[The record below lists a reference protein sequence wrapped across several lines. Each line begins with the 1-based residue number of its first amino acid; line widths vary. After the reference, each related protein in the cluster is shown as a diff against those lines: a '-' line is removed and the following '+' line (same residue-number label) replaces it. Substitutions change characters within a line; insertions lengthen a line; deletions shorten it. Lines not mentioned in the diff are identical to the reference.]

1 MKDKTIRNIRFCS
14 YTALAFCAIWAILMI
29 VHFVL
34 LFGGNESIDWS
45 KNSIWKIGLIV
56 SYIVSMIICVLLC
69 AKIVINIFNG
79 LRENTAFPKSN
90 VKLLFWLAVAF
101 FIYLLCWTNEPML
114 YNVFLFKF
122 TPIVFLIPFCILFF
136 AFMYKVA
143 ADAVEENNLTI

>member
-14 YTALAFCAIWAILMI
+14 YTALTFCAIWVILM
-29 VHFVL
+29 VLHFVQL
-34 LFGGNESIDWS
+34 LGGDESIDWS

-56 SYIVSMIICVLLC
+56 SYIVSMIICVFLC
-69 AKIVINIFNG
+69 AKIVFNILNG

-90 VKLLFWLAVAF
+90 VKLLFWLALAF
-101 FIYLLCWTNEPML
+101 FIYLFCWTNEPIL
-114 YNVFLFKF
+114 FNAFLFKF
-122 TPIVFLIPFCILFF
+122 LPFDFLIPFCILFF

>member
-1 MKDKTIRNIRFCS
+1 MVYEWVPFFFGIHFLSNSKKSYICKLLFLILIISMKDKTIRNIRLCS
-14 YTALAFCAIWAILMI
+14 YTALAFCAIWAILMV

-56 SYIVSMIICVLLC
+56 LYIVSMIICVLLC

-101 FIYLLCWTNEPML
+101 LSICYVGLMSR
-114 YNVFLFKF
+114 
-122 TPIVFLIPFCILFF
+122 
-136 AFMYKVA
+136 
-143 ADAVEENNLTI
+143 

>member
-1 MKDKTIRNIRFCS
+1 MKDKTIRNIRLCS
-14 YTALAFCAIWAILMI
+14 YTALAFCAIWAILMV

-56 SYIVSMIICVLLC
+56 LYIVSMIICVLLC

>member
-1 MKDKTIRNIRFCS
+1 MKDKTIRNIRLCS
-14 YTALAFCAIWAILMI
+14 YTALAFCAIWAILMVAHYI
-29 VHFVL
+29 L

-56 SYIVSMIICVLLC
+56 LYIVSMIICVLLC